1 MIIFWVWMVL
11 LSILAVLG
19 EMMASMVKQPSTIV
33 TDSIRDHQKVMMG
46 SENLKSKERS
56 INTDVFDNDNVDL
69 SLSADNNPFKETLVK
84 NNIGG
89 NNIRLLT
96 TDTPAVQPTGQP
108 IMVSKFYLCT

>member
-1 MIIFWVWMVL
+1 
-11 LSILAVLG
+11 
-19 EMMASMVKQPSTIV
+19 
-33 TDSIRDHQKVMMG
+33 MMG

-108 IMVSKFYLCT
+108 IMVSKFYLCTWLTPFLMSYLICFLSANAAQHTADRAA